1 MKRNDL
7 LAGGLLAVVGIGVV
21 LGALRLHIGT
31 PLHPQPGFFPFLGGS
46 ALTLLS
52 AILLVQA
59 ALGRSTGS
67 EPFGKVGP
75 PAIVV
80 AGMGVHVAILDPVG
94 YVPATM
100 LIAGLILRV
109 LGVRS
114 WRTLGLAS
122 VVLAVGTYFLFA
134 RMLGIDLPV
143 GVLAFL
149 V

>member
-1 MKRNDL
+1 MTRNDL
-7 LAGGLLAVVGIGVV
+7 LAGGLLAVVGISVV
-21 LGALRLHIGT
+21 LGAFRLHIGT

-52 AILLVQA
+52 GILLVQA

-67 EPFGKVGP
+67 EAFGKVGP

-80 AGMGVHVAILDPVG
+80 AGMGVYVAILDPVG

-114 WRTLGLAS
+114 WRALGLAS
-122 VVLAVGTYFLFA
+122 VVLAVSTYFLFA

-143 GVLAFL
+143 GVLGIFG
-149 V
+149 